1 MKMTGLFY
9 APYIPF
15 SIMNVKYQ
23 LIKTLDNVDTIWYT
37 VKVSSIDEIEWI
49 LQYNQG
55 WRYTPISH
63 GFYLIDIDFFDL
75 NEQLYTFFV
84 LRFG

>member
-1 MKMTGLFY
+1 MSESTYDSGIFY

-15 SIMNVKYQ
+15 TIMNVKYQ
-23 LIKTLDNVDTIWYT
+23 LIKTLDDVDTIWYT
-37 VKVSSIDEIEWI
+37 VKVSSIDEIDWI

-63 GFYLIDIDFFDL
+63 MIYFNNIDFF
-75 NEQLYTFFV
+75 
-84 LRFG
+84 